1 MKRFSDILK
10 SKAAILVWALFFV
23 FTTSCE
29 EDLTEINAKKKTN
42 FASRVIHNANI
53 IQRDSGFVKIR
64 FKAKLMEEYE
74 LIDTPY
80 IEVRKGLYLE
90 FYDRKKPKIPGK
102 LWADYAKFIAKKDFY
117 EAKGN
122 VKVINN
128 EGQTFVMQ
136 SVYWDRKNRRM
147 YTQDTVFIS
156 DRDGSIFVAANGMTA
171 KDDFSE
177 YVFYNNSGDFNAKK
191 IPNSGK

>member
-1 MKRFSDILK
+1 MKNFSEIFK
-10 SKAAILVWALFFV
+10 SKASIFGWAFF
-23 FTTSCE
+23 FIFTSCE

-42 FASRVIHNANI
+42 FPSRIIHNANI
-53 IQRDSGFVKIR
+53 IQRDSGFVKVR

-80 IEVRKGLYLE
+80 VEVRKGLYLE
-90 FYDRKKPKIPGK
+90 FYDRKKPKVPGK

-136 SVYWDRKNRRM
+136 TIYWDRKTRRM

-156 DRDGSIFVAANGMTA
+156 DKDGSIFVAANGMNA

-177 YVFYNNSGDFNAKK
+177 YIFYNNSGDFNAKK
-191 IPNSGK
+191 IPTSGK